1 MITENGLD
9 LKSFQKQFN
18 KSFTSF
24 CHHLPIVVTFGVSDT
39 QVVIVD
45 EHPFTKEKRI
55 ILTYNFN
62 YVESVKK
69 NIFNIKQEL
78 KAFFPTF
85 TFVNAVEKE
94 YSPEEI
100 LESDEDPVVLLDEKR
115 YSFQPTVYRI
125 EKVLL
130 LQDKLVVRDMNT
142 NVAYLMK
149 ARCPVSVLVRNIRF
163 SVPENEKGVYFF
175 KKVDTLKPVEEK
187 NEE

>member
-9 LKSFQKQFN
+9 LKSFQTQFN
-18 KSFTSF
+18 KSFVSF
-24 CHHLPIVVTFGVSDT
+24 CHHLPIVVTFGVNDT
-39 QVVIVD
+39 QVVIVE
-45 EHPFTKEKRI
+45 EHPFSKEKRI
-55 ILTYNFN
+55 ILTYTFN

-69 NIFNIKQEL
+69 NIYNIKQQL
-78 KAFFPTF
+78 KDYFPTF

-100 LESDEDPVVLLDEKR
+100 LESDQDPLTMLDEKQ
-115 YSFQPTVYRI
+115 YNFEPTEYRI

-142 NVAYLMK
+142 NTAYLMK

-163 SVPENEKGVYFF
+163 SIPDSEKGIYFF
-175 KKVDTLKPVEEK
+175 KKVDILKVVDEK